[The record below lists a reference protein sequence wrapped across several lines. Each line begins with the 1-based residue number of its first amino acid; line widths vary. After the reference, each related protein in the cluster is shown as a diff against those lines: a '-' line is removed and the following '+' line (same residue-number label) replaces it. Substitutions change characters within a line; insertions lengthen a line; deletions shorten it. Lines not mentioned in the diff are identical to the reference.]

1 MYILL
6 IYFRCNLSIN
16 TSKTIFILELRNIM
30 PFCPDCGYKMLST
43 DRYCYNCGKQVF
55 NEFSSLFEKT
65 SLKTS
70 STSTIK
76 INDIQGPKID
86 PFPGSSVSE
95 QQDKENNYSKTES
108 EILSLP
114 YSWTMNNIEITL
126 LGLGRVEG
134 YERNNPLDNKKQ
146 FEVIIKF
153 KNLLKTSNKITGG
166 FLGFDKLNLKTD
178 VGNTWDLKSNIE
190 NLTLSGSLDPEEEF
204 IRNESVFEIR
214 EKELPEHL
222 LAEIFGK
229 KYVFAI
235 KLITNRKNEENTEKY
250 QLR

>member
-1 MYILL
+1 MHILL
-6 IYFRCNLSIN
+6 ICFRCNLSIN

-30 PFCPDCGYKMLST
+30 PFCPDCGYKISPT
-43 DRYCYNCGKQVF
+43 DRYCYNCGKQVL

-65 SLKTS
+65 NLKTDPVKN
-70 STSTIK
+70 IMV
-76 INDIQGPKID
+76 NDTQQPKIEAS
-86 PFPGSSVSE
+86 PGMPILE
-95 QQDKENNYSKTES
+95 QHDKENNKSKTEP

-114 YSWTMNNIEITL
+114 YSWAANNIEITL

-146 FEVIIKF
+146 YEVIIQF

-166 FLGFDKLNLKTD
+166 SFGFDKLILKTD
-178 VGNTWDLKSNIE
+178 VGNIWDLKYNVE
-190 NLTLSGSLDPEEEF
+190 NLTLTETLDPEEEF

-214 EKELPEHL
+214 KKEIPEHL

-229 KYVFAI
+229 KYVFAV
-235 KLITNRKNEENTEKY
+235 KLITNRRYEENTENY
-250 QLR
+250 QFR